1 MTLGEKIRYY
11 RKKASLTQAQLAGDH
26 MTRNMLSQIENGSAK
41 PSLATIEYLTRRLD
55 LPCGFLLTEKNDI
68 GEYDYL
74 KTLQEYKTLYK
85 NGEYK
90 RIVEKAERYDGDFS
104 DEISAMLADCY
115 LSLGKSEY
123 RSGDMPLAE
132 KHFYACI
139 SYCGKTVYNTDD
151 LKNTAKL
158 YMNLINF
165 YFGKYAGDFVDF
177 SDDSS
182 FGNDCLCEY
191 LYVYCLKLIETGG
204 AEHAIA
210 ASELPIFSNECFVM
224 HIYARYEMSKGNYA
238 EAKQIMTE
246 LLGYPASEHTAQLL
260 YNVYSDMESICRSG
274 EDYKNAYKYAK
285 LKGDLYSAIIHQV

>member
-11 RKKASLTQAQLAGDH
+11 RKKASLTQADLAGEH

-41 PSLATIEYLTRRLD
+41 PSLATIEYLTRRLG
-55 LPCGFLLTEKNDI
+55 LPGGFLLTEKNDI

-85 NGEYK
+85 NGEY
-90 RIVEKAERYDGDFS
+90 RCILEKAERYDGEIS
-104 DEISAMLADCY
+104 DEIAAMLADCC
-115 LSLGKSEY
+115 LSLGKDEY

-139 SYCGKTVYNTDD
+139 SYCGKTLYNTDE

-177 SDDSS
+177 SDDSF

-224 HIYARYEMSKGNYA
+224 HIYARYEMSKGNYT
-238 EAKQIMTE
+238 EAKQMMTE
-246 LLGYPASEHTAQLL
+246 LLSRPASEHTAQLL
-260 YNVYSDMESICRSG
+260 YNVYSDMESICRSS

-285 LKGDLYSAIIHQV
+285 LKGDLYSAIIHQM